1 MDPRPRIGRDGKRR
15 TSVAQKSFHCKLV
28 TPTAALF
35 NDRVTYASVP
45 AWDGLMGFLP
55 GRAPLLG
62 RLGTGELRLEFADS
76 EKTKGGSR
84 SFVISGGII
93 RMDADHMTILA
104 EDAFPAEELTVSGS
118 EGELKAAKDQRSQ
131 DLARAKLTIA
141 RRGGGI

>member
-1 MDPRPRIGRDGKRR
+1 M
-15 TSVAQKSFHCKLV
+15 AQKSFHCKLV
-28 TPTAALF
+28 TPTAALV

-84 SFVISGGII
+84 SFVISGG
-93 RMDADHMTILA
+93 
-104 EDAFPAEELTVSGS
+104 S
-118 EGELKAAKDQRSQ
+118 ESP
-131 DLARAKLTIA
+131 
-141 RRGGGI
+141 